1 MSEPVDVVA
10 AGREAAIAALKKL
23 DAMTRLVKLQKIM
36 EGDPDYAALA
46 VLVGLDLELVA
57 DMDGQSIHEA
67 IGVRVHDLMVAA
79 GFPTTNNQGDNK

>member
-1 MSEPVDVVA
+1 MTTDAVTSTTVT
-10 AGREAAIAALKKL
+10 ALKKL
-23 DAMTRLVKLQKIM
+23 DAMTRLVKLQEMMK
-36 EGDPDYAALA
+36 GDPDYAALA